1 MWNDEDR
8 KWLYG
13 KMQSNG
19 VNTGTY
25 EEFTESLNN
34 NKEDRD
40 WYYQKSLDLGLDVGS
55 EEEFTSMMVQP
66 SFPTPKLE
74 TQQAVQ
80 TKPQEEK
87 TDSDAS
93 AKNGQLQPGWQ
104 PTPKQRMDI
113 QSQTDGMIQR
123 MNGMQQDFS
132 TRMENIRKG
141 NTPGKSKEATFNP
154 TTGKTE
160 RTFYT
165 TRGEKVGSALEQSR
179 RNIEIRDG
187 WETTTPE
194 GREHREKRMQD
205 DYERGVAAV
214 MDKYDRDNAA
224 EQAWQQ
230 AEARTKADRIQHN
243 KEIWNQL
250 TALGGGREN
259 RAMLTGETA
268 HSNMADHMT
277 HHDLQRMAD
286 DAWNNLGEEKQQAIT
301 EDLYMTLKNRYP
313 QATED
318 QLLDT
323 ARQMARQQSDQ
334 RMYEVAVQHNVPQNA
349 VEFFF
354 RKAIGTNSLY
364 KLFEALAR
372 DTAGT
377 TGDWQA
383 REEAESR
390 FDHGLNKVAGIAGNV
405 VGFAL
410 DPLTVL
416 SAGVGGVTT
425 KGAIWLGGKFI
436 GQAATRQFATSLG
449 GRLMTGAIGGAANFG
464 TFEAGGELVDQLRWG
479 GKVEGV
485 DPETGL
491 YKIGDYS
498 IGSVAE
504 RGGHGLVMGT
514 ATGVISPLIGN
525 VSDKLVKA
533 TESTAGKAAVRA
545 GEIGAGTIAEGTV
558 FSIPEWIEGDR
569 DAMDVW
575 TDNMAMMAG
584 FKLQHAIKSAPRVIA
599 ELSSVNNPRT
609 MAERNQNRQ
618 GFESRLRSVLD
629 GSRPDL
635 ALTEDEKRELERGGY
650 TDLRELTEDYN
661 RYESKKA
668 EQGTA
673 NGQETKTT
681 DQRKMIAEGE
691 LPEGVS
697 RDIPYNRFADLMND
711 GNISE
716 AARAKMYYYLTGRTL
731 PMSTV
736 IGSTIME
743 NKDADGNVEGYTVQ
757 SVGGNGVITSR
768 SFTDRK
774 RAEFEVNRINRQA
787 ELNGIDIGERYYDW
801 KGDNRRMWEA
811 CQTVA
816 EETGA
821 PASRLFELMKRK
833 PETMNEV
840 EQKWTKQIMNEYEGL
855 GDRYGSSEVRSSI
868 NEDYKVDIDEA
879 IRKEPNRR
887 SKLEQDAVEEYGKR
901 LYADVKQKQE
911 DGDSGT
917 NPKDSNAPENGTRTL
932 PDFGNDN
939 PDDPAT
945 ADMTK
950 DFRRGYESDGQ
961 ERRDIAIELGSA
973 NPDDASYTQRQDA
986 WNGVVERINE
996 DAAFLVAQ
1004 QHEQTKRMQHSDG
1017 AIHPATLKETD
1028 DEGHDKRVYIVDG
1041 NVQMSPDGTVV
1052 DTERS
1057 DKNVV
1062 IYDPTTGERRMI
1074 DPTADTGIMSIGN
1087 VTTTADREAD
1097 IERSR
1102 QHFVQSQID
1111 EAQGTLHLVLG
1122 QQIVL
1127 PTGEEAVVVTADG
1140 SGENITV
1147 ALGDGSQVS
1156 VQRSELQ
1163 RAKDE
1168 EALADY
1174 NKRHNITTKEE
1185 KEKGEEESAKQ
1196 ETSPAYK
1203 LNDKIVLRDEN
1214 GKPVRGSVTAE
1225 DNGDG
1230 QIEVYTDT
1238 PINGRKVGLYT
1249 RNQLDGMLMEQKEED
1264 NDDKAMPMIG
1274 EGDDAEPD
1282 FSLVTPIR
1290 AHEYI
1295 YNEAGLDEETAKT
1308 FVENNLKASEKN
1320 AAKLK
1325 SKQPKMG
1332 TSIAKY
1338 NKEKAEWQRQMDE
1351 AESTTVYWKQVKAEH
1366 DKAIDLRNKSRR
1378 EQQDKLTEQA
1388 VIEEEQYRAQQE
1400 RKAAEQVA
1408 LGTNNVAPEIRKKWD
1423 ATPKIEGARNEIV
1436 LPDGDKVSGRYVL
1449 VESGAVTASH
1459 DVNNGFAKSEGFPV
1473 DENGGSVNDR
1483 DYERDT
1489 DAQRI
1494 TRIMADRYDSRAMQT
1509 PVVVSQDG
1517 VVLSG
1522 NGRTMAGELAARQN
1536 TDDAY
1541 IDHLK
1546 KYPSQWGFTPEQVSE
1561 KKHPRVVFVP
1571 DEAMPYT
1578 AETFAKFNQ
1587 QEMKGQ
1593 NKTEQAVKLGK
1604 IVDDSTFG
1612 RVIRSI
1618 NSFDSLGEF
1627 YNNPKAATDAINE
1640 LRDAGA
1646 IGQMDYAEMFDGDKV
1661 SETGKQ
1667 ILENMLI
1674 GKAFESNPDAVRQL
1688 TEMRSHRQSVI
1699 NALAEV
1705 SNNLQLIGGYSL
1717 ERELA
1722 QAIDLAYTARKNGY
1736 RDGDHVSDYAR
1747 QMNLFPFEMG
1757 ETVADYTNG
1766 VVLAMADILN
1776 SGKTGALK
1784 TFMAWYNHNAQESAN
1799 GQLDIFSGSVKT
1811 KQDIFNDAKQILN
1824 YGKAEQKAATDA
1836 AVRQRK
1842 RHAAEQDGGGN
1853 GVEKTGTGDNGTG
1866 RNGNGEPD
1874 TEVRNGGDVGDGRQ
1888 NGSEKTNTDKITPV
1902 GESDFG
1908 FVYDQFKGNA
1918 QGAIQQ
1924 LMKMQDGEA
1933 LGALHHAEI
1942 GDIDLVWGKAGTKK
1956 SDGYGLAK
1964 LVKSHPEVLGNL
1976 QGILDSMYVT
1986 ERSENRVQL
1995 ENDEYQAAVRLTW
2008 NGDEKLWLL
2017 TTFKKK
2023 ETSEP
2028 TNSRTDVDSN
2038 LDGKSDDTATRQSS
2052 DVSAGKDIDN
2062 QSDLQEKNEKSPANE
2077 EEIPLSEKIADY
2089 GTLSRDVTDLAD
2101 LPTDMAY
2108 RETDINELEDLLR
2121 TGYMRSLPEGKV
2133 VEGADHKVSTRRGRS
2148 FQIGKLYGQSHGGK
2162 GFAKGAPWSLIGGT
2176 LSTGTATKVIIG
2188 VPGNIIDW
2196 QVGHHNNYSV
2206 PQSFDEI
2213 KHGRPLWVPFDED
2226 GDINDIGAEDIRAW
2240 VADTEGNYHEF
2251 IPSTQNKKFGAR
2263 KQKDV
2268 AVEGKSYTIEPTTY
2282 TNKKGKK
2289 SDVIFNEADAKI
2301 TDQAKQQELAKNQ
2314 SPAAIRQTELETE
2327 IDKEGERY
2335 QKGGSVQTPDR
2346 REVVLRDAVIG
2357 RMKESGMDVVSD
2369 ADEGQRMLDMA
2380 NGGDVSLEAKH
2391 VSGRKQWIN
2400 DYVNAADLVSI
2411 RGKKAIRAELEE
2423 KLSNAKRET
2432 KELYE
2437 KVLSG
2442 ESDDLTLQSINEYI
2456 DHATNRNRFYRPLS
2470 QRLPEGALL
2479 SLQGYGRTNEVDAL
2493 YSRICESAVAKNG
2506 RVSAEGRRRV
2516 EAKKEELLEKWAKA
2530 AGKWHES
2537 IADFTDNTTPV
2548 KSGTDS
2554 DVYLSNDGKTVIKA
2568 SKGKFD
2574 NRKFPSDVDQVALFN
2589 YVFPH
2594 SAYRI
2599 LGYGRMNG
2607 RFVKFLQQDF
2617 VDFSTSTPLTA
2628 EERVEF
2634 MHKIGFEPRNE
2645 EKTVFSNGKIVVSD
2659 LQKSNIVRDADG
2671 NVRVIDA
2678 DVKLHTKDIGGKYEY
2693 PPVEEDIENPYG
2705 QVREQRVYHGSGAD
2719 FGKFD
2724 HSFMGSG
2731 EGAKI
2736 TDHVRFFRT
2745 ANGEAYGYTVGGRIY
2760 IDPRIATS
2768 ETPIHEYAHLWTSA
2782 LRSGNNKEWQNVV
2795 ELMKGTP
2802 VWDEVKKLYPEL
2814 KTDDEIADEV
2824 IAQYSGRKGAERL
2837 REEARKIAEGNG
2849 DVFEKAKAISALERV
2864 KRALADFWKGVCDF
2878 LHIHFTSAE
2887 EVADRVMK
2895 DLLDGVDPRKFM
2907 KGNADKEAELKKVN
2921 DDFNQRL
2928 DELVKNPNQKDK
2940 VLRLG
2945 RSSSFLKDGGISD
2958 AEIELEFDR
2967 LVRKSSEDYKNHHP
2981 FGASDLKDLPLAI
2994 AKPIAVF
3001 NSTKA
3006 NDHVVLTEL
3015 QKDGK
3020 NFIVAVRAVEQHR
3033 KGGVVLEVNQIT
3045 SLYPKEE
3052 RGVVNWINTGRISNV
3067 DKEKA
3072 LRFIEALQPHAGTTI
3087 TSEELDSAAKVVQDF
3102 ETAKGNVEKFSLK
3115 DDKTLVGVHN
3125 ITEEKLR
3132 KALKLGGFANPSM
3145 AVIDTGK
3152 SAHNSFGEIS
3162 FIAPSALV
3170 DKRTGKTA
3178 GTWTTD
3184 AYTQRYPSIE
3194 RQMSDKG
3201 YEKFKEWVEGLDY
3214 PASAKMEIERQ
3225 AKDALEEN
3233 RDPAW
3238 ELMYLKEK
3246 GIDIKGYDSKV
3257 HYLWQEIIENH
3268 PSADDILESMKSDPK
3283 LNEDV
3288 TKLATSEIISPTWR
3302 RISQEVSA
3310 QMSEELGRRFSP
3322 INPKLRAKV
3331 KEIFE
3336 RDYAPSLLNKDGSPK
3351 KADVKKVVKQM
3362 VQQYEDTKTV
3372 SFQKSKVMASS
3383 YVHNNGLYADY
3394 IRWQENKLD
3403 EFGTKNRLF
3412 RGYRNDGTRKYV
3424 PETLENVS
3432 KAMRDDA
3439 EGQTNGSEY
3448 TTFGSFIA
3456 KLADRVD
3463 STDEMRARKDKL
3475 SSNEDKQDF
3484 YEKWEE
3490 VYYDLAKFL
3499 YNDVA
3504 YGEQRLHD
3512 IATKNDPKKYAK
3524 KEYGITL
3531 TPTFMKNLDALK
3543 KAVREELK
3551 SNYFET
3557 KFERPVHLD
3566 EFVAAVVP
3574 QDLGE
3579 DIRNRLEE
3587 SGLRLYDYDANKEG
3601 DRQRA
3606 FDEAIHSGDD
3616 IRFQENAEMAGI
3628 VANAKANGTYMKAP
3642 NGEPSELS
3650 PRQWAQVRTKAFKE
3664 WFGDWEKAARIGKL
3678 RRSEPVEITGNEI
3691 APSEDLKEYKKNA
3704 LEYGKS
3710 LRGAYTNED
3719 TGEVIDLTGG
3729 NKRGGIRE
3737 IMQHD
3742 YKDREHL
3749 QSIAAIP
3756 QIIEKSVFVDELP
3769 NEDKQH
3775 YPDVKSF
3782 RYYVCGLKIGGTDY
3796 TVKAVVAEQNNG
3808 NRYYDHRLTD
3818 IEKGKLL
3825 SIVPTIQKA
3834 GIDGSLPNSAYK
3846 DKRLFSILQTNSSKV
3861 VDENGEPRVVYH
3873 QTNSTV
3879 WINRET
3885 GENYEDLNWQDKDY
3899 WQNEASQEEWEDA
3912 WEEQDFYTFDHTSH
3926 GRRSVEMPA
3935 FFFAPE
3941 YDEYHEYGDRTI
3953 AAFLNIK
3960 NPAINPDIENRGVY
3974 DDAGEK
3980 AMQKLIDAGYDG
3992 FIREYE
3998 GEIEEIN
4005 AFYPNQIK
4013 SAKEN
4018 VGTFDASNNDIRYQF
4033 VGEKG
4038 AAAADHAEEVTT
4050 RLDNLNVA
4058 REMEEAKKDAM
4069 AIKMATGWERGA
4081 DGKWRYEIPDIEYVP
4096 TGDADLNRR
4105 VELQPW
4111 GKEYVALTDRM
4122 LDGETLTAAEMK
4134 RFEEL
4139 SKDAEDLATLYRGLD
4154 KKSLAD
4160 YVRADGLFKAY
4171 PELRAVN
4178 VRFVNKDAS
4187 VGGSYSDETNTIN
4200 VNENSSLPHEEVFA
4214 HEIQHAIQYIEG
4226 FARGGN
4232 EQMFHDP
4239 NESDRLFVKFDNL
4252 VREKFD
4258 NNDTD
4263 TLYGILDGTTDEYRD
4278 FVKSLGD
4285 EYSQTLKALRAMKK
4299 HVSEKDFKR
4308 LYDRDVVEANKP
4320 SAYTQYRSLAGEV
4333 EARNVQSRLGM
4344 TNEQRRNS
4352 LASET
4357 EDVAREDQI
4366 FLFGD
4371 GGESR
4376 SEGNAEDRGTSDV
4389 RTMPTNVVTPQ
4400 QRKALEARGVKF
4412 VKTDNK
4418 GLIQEGESDKGKTWA
4433 SVYSKKRKS
4442 GTVQREG
4449 EDETQPTHDYTAAEQ
4464 RRLEE
4469 LAQRQWRKAHEL
4481 ADEWIDKLCI
4491 AADVQVYDSIDE
4503 IPGNEK
4509 FSQRQRRSKG
4519 WYDPQTNKIVIVMGN
4534 HRSPEDV
4541 QKTILH
4547 EAVAHYGLRKL
4558 FGKHFDTFLDNVYD
4572 AADINIKERIMSKN
4586 AVLQSKSGK
4595 SGKSADDWR
4604 RTATEE
4610 YLAELAEDTEFK
4622 DAERMSNAERWFNK
4636 IKKFFFDMLHKFGLK
4651 GFGKKYAEEDT
4662 LSDNELRYFLW
4673 RSYENMAEPGRYRNP
4688 FKMAEDIAM
4697 QNNLGVGNYTKEEVT
4712 RQKQSAAEPDY
4723 IRSVN
4728 ERFNEQLGTL
4738 TEKNADNVVFSLGR
4752 PSAILQ
4758 AAGVKNKSMK
4768 LYGNKVMKKMRKHGF
4783 SLNELRNLP
4792 RAIADPIAVFNNYMK
4807 DGYRSIL
4814 TELKTKQG
4822 NFLVSV
4828 SVGKDADIDFN
4839 IVRSVFGKGDENIVD
4854 WINKGLATY
4863 INKEKAQSF
4872 LSHQSS
4878 LHEATAANDELVSAA
4893 KVVENFVN
4901 PTISSEKF
4909 ADEGKLFRDG
4919 DDATPRALA
4928 RNTYDRLV
4936 KSSSE
4941 QFMEAT
4947 QDCMRSLKNLY
4958 RSIMEAEGNKGHI
4971 EDVEGFE
4978 NAYLAENRM
4987 HSMSQAQIAAWSH
5000 DFMEPIVKEVNRL
5013 TKGRKDAYNELTDYM
5028 MAKHGLERNEK
5039 MAHRDAEKKANEEF
5053 GADIRKAE
5061 RAVDRDPLDQSV
5073 IDALDGLRQ
5082 QRYDREEYLYFENRG
5097 KDYSGLTAL
5106 TGTDYV
5112 ADAEYE
5118 AQRMVAD

>member
-93 AKNGQLQPGWQ
+93 AKNGQPQPGWQ

-230 AEARTKADRIQHN
+230 AESRTKADRIQHN

-286 DAWNNLGEEKQQAIT
+286 DAWNNLGEEKQQTIT

-318 QLLDT
+318 LLLDT

-390 FDHGLNKVAGIAGNV
+390 FDHGLDKVAGIAGNV

-449 GRLMTGAIGGAANFG
+449 GRLMTGAIGGATNFG

-774 RAEFEVNRINRQA
+774 RAEVEVGRINRQA

-996 DAAFLVAQ
+996 DATFLVAQ
-1004 QHEQTKRMQHSDG
+1004 QREQMKQMQHSDG

-1062 IYDPTTGERRMI
+1062 IYDPATGERRMI

-1140 SGENITV
+1140 SGESITV

-1174 NKRHNITTKEE
+1174 NKRHNITAKEE

-1203 LNDKIVLRDEN
+1203 LNDEIVLRDEN

-1282 FSLVTPIR
+1282 FSQVTPIR

-1400 RKAAEQVA
+1400 RKAAEQAA
-1408 LGTNNVAPEIRKKWD
+1408 LGTNNAAPEIRKKWD
-1423 ATPKIEGARNEIV
+1423 AAPKIEGARNEIV

-1593 NKTEQAVKLGK
+1593 NKTEQAIKLGK

-1667 ILENMLI
+1667 MLENMLI
-1674 GKAFESNPDAVRQL
+1674 GKVFESNPDAVRQL

-1705 SNNLQLIGGYSL
+1705 SNNLQLIEGYSL

-1924 LMKMQDGEA
+1924 LMK
-1933 LGALHHAEI
+1933 
-1942 GDIDLVWGKAGTKK
+1942 
-1956 SDGYGLAK
+1956 
-1964 LVKSHPEVLGNL
+1964 
-1976 QGILDSMYVT
+1976 
-1986 ERSENRVQL
+1986 
-1995 ENDEYQAAVRLTW
+1995 
-2008 NGDEKLWLL
+2008 
-2017 TTFKKK
+2017 
-2023 ETSEP
+2023 
-2028 TNSRTDVDSN
+2028 
-2038 LDGKSDDTATRQSS
+2038 
-2052 DVSAGKDIDN
+2052 
-2062 QSDLQEKNEKSPANE
+2062 
-2077 EEIPLSEKIADY
+2077 
-2089 GTLSRDVTDLAD
+2089 
-2101 LPTDMAY
+2101 
-2108 RETDINELEDLLR
+2108 
-2121 TGYMRSLPEGKV
+2121 
-2133 VEGADHKVSTRRGRS
+2133 
-2148 FQIGKLYGQSHGGK
+2148 
-2162 GFAKGAPWSLIGGT
+2162 
-2176 LSTGTATKVIIG
+2176 
-2188 VPGNIIDW
+2188 
-2196 QVGHHNNYSV
+2196 
-2206 PQSFDEI
+2206 
-2213 KHGRPLWVPFDED
+2213 
-2226 GDINDIGAEDIRAW
+2226 
-2240 VADTEGNYHEF
+2240 
-2251 IPSTQNKKFGAR
+2251 
-2263 KQKDV
+2263 
-2268 AVEGKSYTIEPTTY
+2268 
-2282 TNKKGKK
+2282 
-2289 SDVIFNEADAKI
+2289 
-2301 TDQAKQQELAKNQ
+2301 
-2314 SPAAIRQTELETE
+2314 
-2327 IDKEGERY
+2327 
-2335 QKGGSVQTPDR
+2335 
-2346 REVVLRDAVIG
+2346 
-2357 RMKESGMDVVSD
+2357 
-2369 ADEGQRMLDMA
+2369 
-2380 NGGDVSLEAKH
+2380 
-2391 VSGRKQWIN
+2391 
-2400 DYVNAADLVSI
+2400 
-2411 RGKKAIRAELEE
+2411 

-2724 HSFMGSG
+2724 NSFMGSG

-2849 DVFEKAKAISALERV
+2849 DVFEKAEAISALERV

-3102 ETAKGNVEKFSLK
+3102 ETAKGNEEKVSLK
-3115 DDKTLVGVHN
+3115 
-3125 ITEEKLR
+3125 
-3132 KALKLGGFANPSM
+3132 
-3145 AVIDTGK
+3145 
-3152 SAHNSFGEIS
+3152 
-3162 FIAPSALV
+3162 
-3170 DKRTGKTA
+3170 
-3178 GTWTTD
+3178 
-3184 AYTQRYPSIE
+3184 
-3194 RQMSDKG
+3194 
-3201 YEKFKEWVEGLDY
+3201 
-3214 PASAKMEIERQ
+3214 
-3225 AKDALEEN
+3225 
-3233 RDPAW
+3233 
-3238 ELMYLKEK
+3238 
-3246 GIDIKGYDSKV
+3246 
-3257 HYLWQEIIENH
+3257 
-3268 PSADDILESMKSDPK
+3268 
-3283 LNEDV
+3283 
-3288 TKLATSEIISPTWR
+3288 
-3302 RISQEVSA
+3302 
-3310 QMSEELGRRFSP
+3310 
-3322 INPKLRAKV
+3322 
-3331 KEIFE
+3331 
-3336 RDYAPSLLNKDGSPK
+3336 
-3351 KADVKKVVKQM
+3351 
-3362 VQQYEDTKTV
+3362 
-3372 SFQKSKVMASS
+3372 
-3383 YVHNNGLYADY
+3383 
-3394 IRWQENKLD
+3394 
-3403 EFGTKNRLF
+3403 
-3412 RGYRNDGTRKYV
+3412 
-3424 PETLENVS
+3424 
-3432 KAMRDDA
+3432 
-3439 EGQTNGSEY
+3439 
-3448 TTFGSFIA
+3448 
-3456 KLADRVD
+3456 
-3463 STDEMRARKDKL
+3463 
-3475 SSNEDKQDF
+3475 
-3484 YEKWEE
+3484 
-3490 VYYDLAKFL
+3490 
-3499 YNDVA
+3499 
-3504 YGEQRLHD
+3504 
-3512 IATKNDPKKYAK
+3512 
-3524 KEYGITL
+3524 
-3531 TPTFMKNLDALK
+3531 
-3543 KAVREELK
+3543 
-3551 SNYFET
+3551 
-3557 KFERPVHLD
+3557 
-3566 EFVAAVVP
+3566 
-3574 QDLGE
+3574 
-3579 DIRNRLEE
+3579 
-3587 SGLRLYDYDANKEG
+3587 
-3601 DRQRA
+3601 
-3606 FDEAIHSGDD
+3606 DD
-3616 IRFQENAEMAGI
+3616 IRFQEDMETADI
-3628 VANAKANGTYMKAP
+3628 VAKAKADGTYMKAP

-3678 RRSEPVEITGNEI
+3678 RRSELVEITGNEI

-4013 SAKEN
+4013 SSKEN

-4122 LDGETLTAAEMK
+4122 LDGETLTVAEMK

-4160 YVRADGLFKAY
+4160 YVRADDLFKAY

-4534 HRSPEDV
+4534 HHSPEDV

-4636 IKKFFFDMLHKFGLK
+4636 IKKFFLDMLHKFGLK

-4688 FKMAEDIAM
+4688 FKVAEDIAM

-5039 MAHRDAEKKANEEF
+5039 MARRDAEKKANEEF

-5061 RAVDRDPLDQSV
+5061 RLMP
-5073 IDALDGLRQ
+5073 
-5082 QRYDREEYLYFENRG
+5082 
-5097 KDYSGLTAL
+5097 
-5106 TGTDYV
+5106 
-5112 ADAEYE
+5112 
-5118 AQRMVAD
+5118 